1 MYSAGLVLEGGGLRC
16 AYESGVLD
24 AFMENGIT
32 FPYVIGVS
40 AGSCNGVSFIAKNL
54 YRMRDIMVDYA
65 HDKRYM
71 GVKSVFENGEF
82 LNTKWIFGELSY
94 QMFPLNYDEFEKA
107 AVNFVLWQLMR
118 QQAERNIFIRLNFV
132 TDVMKFTHLV
142 RSRLFQSRF

>member
-1 MYSAGLVLEGGGLRC
+1 
-16 AYESGVLD
+16 
-24 AFMENGIT
+24 
-32 FPYVIGVS
+32 
-40 AGSCNGVSFIAKNL
+40 
-54 YRMRDIMVDYA
+54 MVDYA

-118 QQAERNIFIRLNFV
+118 QQAERNILS
-132 TDVMKFTHLV
+132 D
-142 RSRLFQSRF
+142 